1 MKKMRWRMKNLKKTI
16 SRIYKGYTDL
26 VAILAMFIGAVLFS
40 YGVILTFAPSLCQW
54 ECYLSVDPLYSP
66 QMSYSDMEEHKK
78 TACAYKRFKKRLKRL
93 K

>member
-40 YGVILTFAPSLCQW
+40 YGVILTFCAEPA
-54 ECYLSVDPLYSP
+54 SVAVLFIGGFFIFAADELFRYGR
-66 QMSYSDMEEHKK
+66 
-78 TACAYKRFKKRLKRL
+78 T
-93 K
+93 